1 MLVEHGLAGVVAIEG
16 VQRGGAELQP
26 QHDEAGDAD
35 DPGEQG
41 DPAAPVARPA
51 EAAQQADPLMGSLPG
66 IRRARRAGVRH
77 GDLPRAEER
86 LLLSIL
92 AVAGAKSVVPGEA
105 PERAGTQRAY
115 SAGSTRPPSA
125 ASICGGR

>member
-26 QHDEAGDAD
+26 QHDE
-35 DPGEQG
+35 PGEQG

-77 GDLPRAEER
+77 GDLPRTEQR

-92 AVAGAKSVVPGEA
+92 AVAGAKVVVPGEA

-115 SAGSTRPPSA
+115 SAGSTR
-125 ASICGGR
+125 

>member
-26 QHDEAGDAD
+26 QHDEAGA
-35 DPGEQG
+35 
-41 DPAAPVARPA
+41 A

-77 GDLPRAEER
+77 GDLPRTEQR

-92 AVAGAKSVVPGEA
+92 AVAGAKVVVPGEA

-115 SAGSTRPPSA
+115 SAGSTR
-125 ASICGGR
+125 